1 MDCIFSKRELSWLD
15 DLMPE
20 SKKKKLE
27 DADEVMLL
35 STKCPSQHVT
45 FTEFHQYSNTL
56 TRCLYQCLKE
66 EEEQSIV
73 AEEDGVVQV
82 PLEGYK

>member
-1 MDCIFSKRELSWLD
+1 MDCIFTKRELSWLD

-27 DADEVMLL
+27 DADEVLLL
-35 STKCPSQHVT
+35 SGSSQHALSIS
-45 FTEFHQYSNTL
+45 FNFINIRMHLNWAFFNLQ
-56 TRCLYQCLKE
+56 E

-73 AEEDGVVQV
+73 AEDDGVVQV

>member
-1 MDCIFSKRELSWLD
+1 MSIVQVLALVFVRKLMDCIFSKRELSWLD

-35 STKCPSQHVT
+35 STNVHHNMSLSLN
-45 FTEFHQYSNTL
+45 FT
-56 TRCLYQCLKE
+56 
-66 EEEQSIV
+66 SI
-73 AEEDGVVQV
+73 QIH
-82 PLEGYK
+82 

>member
-1 MDCIFSKRELSWLD
+1 
-15 DLMPE
+15 MPE

-27 DADEVMLL
+27 DADEVMTLKADWSIV
-35 STKCPSQHVT
+35 STSFQCWSAL
-45 FTEFHQYSNTL
+45 TL
-56 TRCLYQCLKE
+56 RFSQCLQEEEE

>member
-1 MDCIFSKRELSWLD
+1 MSITTC
-15 DLMPE
+15 
-20 SKKKKLE
+20 
-27 DADEVMLL
+27 
-35 STKCPSQHVT
+35 H
-45 FTEFHQYSNTL
+45 FHRISPVFKYINTVS
-56 TRCLYQCLKE
+56 QCLKEE